1 MTVDDGAELDQHD
14 AKKAKDLDDAGIA
27 PTHKIDDLSTT
38 VVAGALVRSVSR
50 PSPYTARAPPS
61 VTGLRLVSYQ
71 QLKLRGIPYSRSH
84 LRRLEGTGQFP
95 KHVTLGEGLGALIA
109 WPEHEVDGWIAE
121 KMARRVSGEDE
132 LRAAARLNGLKTAKA
147 NKVREKKAAP
157 PVLNP
162 TPPRYGDGFEGL
174 RRAARERKARELS
187 KSVTTIPPTRKK

>member
-1 MTVDDGAELDQHD
+1 MNPQTTGGKVSAGRVALRRPNGQRRIISKVKNAPALTVDDGAELDQHD

-109 WPEHEVDGWIAE
+109 WPEHEVDGWINE
-121 KMARRVSGEDE
+121 KMARRAPGV
-132 LRAAARLNGLKTAKA
+132 ATAEA
-147 NKVREKKAAP
+147 
-157 PVLNP
+157 
-162 TPPRYGDGFEGL
+162 T
-174 RRAARERKARELS
+174 
-187 KSVTTIPPTRKK
+187 